1 LPGPFGPGRH
11 YTLSLPR
18 GTQAFRIVLYSDPR
32 VLAEGGAATDA
43 TFTIPDDIPVGRH
56 TLVVWTLVDG
66 VVQVSGA
73 SFDVPSSP
81 TTNLPATGS
90 STNGSL
96 RVALLLMGLGMPIV
110 ALTRRRNRGGES

>member
-1 LPGPFGPGRH
+1 
-11 YTLSLPR
+11 
-18 GTQAFRIVLYSDPR
+18 VLYSDPR
-32 VLAEGGAATDA
+32 VLAEGAAATDA
-43 TFTIPDDIPVGRH
+43 TFTIPDDVPAGRH

-90 STNGSL
+90 DSGGAL
-96 RVALLLMGLGMPIV
+96 RAALLMLGIGASMF
-110 ALTRRRNRGGES
+110 ALSRRQAR